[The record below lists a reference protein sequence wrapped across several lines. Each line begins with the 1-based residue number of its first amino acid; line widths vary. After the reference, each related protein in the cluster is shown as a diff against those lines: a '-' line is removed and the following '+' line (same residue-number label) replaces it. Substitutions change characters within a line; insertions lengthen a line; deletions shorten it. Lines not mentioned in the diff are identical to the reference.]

1 MKSAYCVYEDNHGMV
16 VLATNYI
23 SAIEGLIS
31 EDWLHEKVEM
41 VDENGNLFLL
51 KEKLGKNWFE
61 KITSW
66 DVEKF
71 NIFFDGIFWISQM
84 EIWGS

>member
-23 SAIEGLIS
+23 SAIDGLIS
-31 EDWLHEKVEM
+31 EDWLHANIEI

-51 KEKLGKNWFE
+51 KEKLGKNWLE
-61 KITSW
+61 KIKSW
-66 DVEKF
+66 NVEKF